1 MSLFFPLYERLLKP
15 THKFIQRFSRYL
27 KQNFILPTPF
37 FNEFTK
43 KFSGP
48 LIGIGIYIGVANIA
62 VCYKIIGTKLFFFK
76 KSLYVPTRFTQYALL
91 PLQHCH
97 PLLFP

>member
-1 MSLFFPLYERLLKP
+1 MSLLFPLYERFLNP

-27 KQNFILPTPF
+27 KKNFILPTPF
-37 FNEFTK
+37 FYEFPN

-48 LIGIGIYIGVANIA
+48 LTGIRIYIGVVNIA
-62 VCYKIIGTKLFFFK
+62 VCYKIIGTKILFFE
-76 KSLYVPTRFTQYALL
+76 KSLYAPTRFTQDALL

-97 PLLFP
+97 PLLFA